1 MSLLTSAS
9 IWSNDDSSGADNKK
23 RIPTMRKTLKK
34 MSPPPFGNLGGP
46 DEYISSEKEYKDS
59 QHGDSV
65 ATVIGSDGEESR
77 TARVNQLINQMAPDN
92 DGNKLA
98 NFVPLSN
105 PAIQVKK
112 EFPMLPTGTGAGAS
126 ATIPS
131 GGLTGVAN
139 YSTDSTLGNTNTTYS
154 NYKASYDPAKLAAAS
169 PYYQKMGL
177 GPATS
182 PLDNKLM
189 EKINYMIHM
198 MEEQQSEKTNNV
210 TEEIILYTFLGVFI
224 IFVVDSFARAGKYIR

>member
-1 MSLLTSAS
+1 
-9 IWSNDDSSGADNKK
+9 
-23 RIPTMRKTLKK
+23 MRKTLKK
-34 MSPPPFGNLGGP
+34 MPPPPFGNLGGP

-59 QHGDSV
+59 QEGDGV
-65 ATVIGSDGEESR
+65 GTVIGSSGEDSR
-77 TARVNQLINQMAPDN
+77 TARVNQLINQMTPDN

-112 EFPMLPTGTGAGAS
+112 EFPMLPMGSSAS
-126 ATIPS
+126 ATMPS
-131 GGLTGVAN
+131 S
-139 YSTDSTLGNTNTTYS
+139 YSTDSTLGNANTTYS

-198 MEEQQSEKTNNV
+198 LEEQQSEKTNNV

>member
-9 IWSNDDSSGADNKK
+9 IWSNDDTSVADNKK
-23 RIPTMRKTLKK
+23 RTPTMRKTLKK
-34 MSPPPFGNLGGP
+34 MPPPLFGNLGGP

-59 QHGDSV
+59 QDGDGSSV
-65 ATVIGSDGEESR
+65 EDTRS
-77 TARVNQLINQMAPDN
+77 ARVNQLINQMAPDN
-92 DGNKLA
+92 EGNKLA

-112 EFPMLPTGTGAGAS
+112 EFPMLPVGSTESDNNTNANMSASTIAG
-126 ATIPS
+126 PN
-131 GGLTGVAN
+131 VAN
-139 YSTDSTLGNTNTTYS
+139 YSTDTTLGNTNTTYS

-198 MEEQQSEKTNNV
+198 LEEQQSEKTNNV

>member
-9 IWSNDDSSGADNKK
+9 IWSNDDTSGADNKK

-34 MSPPPFGNLGGP
+34 MPPPPFGNLGGP

-59 QHGDSV
+59 QD
-65 ATVIGSDGEESR
+65 SDGVGTVVGSSAEDSR
-77 TARVNQLINQMAPDN
+77 SERVNQLINQMANNDN

-112 EFPMLPTGTGAGAS
+112 EFPMLPMGSSTSAGATS
-126 ATIPS
+126 ATMPS
-131 GGLTGVAN
+131 G
-139 YSTDSTLGNTNTTYS
+139 YSTDSTLGNANTTYS

-198 MEEQQSEKTNNV
+198 LEEQQSEKTNNV

>member
-1 MSLLTSAS
+1 
-9 IWSNDDSSGADNKK
+9 
-23 RIPTMRKTLKK
+23 MRKTLKK
-34 MSPPPFGNLGGP
+34 MPPPLFGNVGGP

-59 QHGDSV
+59 QDGD
-65 ATVIGSDGEESR
+65 GSSGEDSR
-77 TARVNQLINQMAPDN
+77 TARVNQLINQMTPDN
-92 DGNKLA
+92 EGNKLA

-112 EFPMLPTGTGAGAS
+112 EFPMLPMGSSSSDSAATSAS
-126 ATIPS
+126 ASMPS
-131 GGLTGVAN
+131 S
-139 YSTDSTLGNTNTTYS
+139 YSTDTTLGNTNTTYS

-198 MEEQQSEKTNNV
+198 LEEQQSEKTNNV

>member
-1 MSLLTSAS
+1 M
-9 IWSNDDSSGADNKK
+9 
-23 RIPTMRKTLKK
+23 
-34 MSPPPFGNLGGP
+34 
-46 DEYISSEKEYKDS
+46 
-59 QHGDSV
+59 QHGDGT
-65 ATVIGSDGEESR
+65 ANVIGSDSEDSR
-77 TARVNQLINQMAPDN
+77 TARVNQLLNQMAPDN
-92 DGNKLA
+92 EGNKLA

-112 EFPMLPTGTGAGAS
+112 EFPMLPVIGGTTTSDGATRSQTTNGL
-126 ATIPS
+126 AT
-131 GGLTGVAN
+131 VAN
-139 YSTDSTLGNTNTTYS
+139 YSTDATLGNTNTTYS

-198 MEEQQSEKTNNV
+198 LEEQQSEKTNNV